1 MIITIIIQ
9 ALLGLGFLMF
19 GYQKFTSEDMKKG
32 FEYFG
37 YSNSFRIFTGS
48 FEMLSA
54 VVIIIGIWVKP
65 LATIGG
71 LMIVATMIGALITH
85 LKIKDQVKNM
95 IMPFI
100 LFIMAIV
107 VVILN
112 WSALF

>member
-1 MIITIIIQ
+1 MIIKIIIQ

-32 FEYFG
+32 FEYCG
-37 YSNSFRIFTGS
+37 CSNSFRIFTGS

-54 VVIIIGIWVKP
+54 VVVIIGIWVKP

-71 LMIVATMIGALITH
+71 LMIVATMIAALITH

-95 IMPFI
+95 IMAFI
-100 LFIMAIV
+100 LLIMAIV

-112 WSALF
+112 WCGLF

>member
-37 YSNSFRIFTGS
+37 YGNSFRIFTGS

-71 LMIVATMIGALITH
+71 LMIVATMIGAYRKSTRLNSSH
-85 LKIKDQVKNM
+85 V
-95 IMPFI
+95 
-100 LFIMAIV
+100 AISYAV
-107 VVILN
+107 FCL
-112 WSALF
+112 